1 MQFMRDVVFVVVTLA
16 FFALAALYVRACARI
31 IGPDELVTADG
42 IEDAEAV
49 DAGVP
54 AR

>member
-1 MQFMRDVVFVVVTLA
+1 MRSMRDVVFVVVTLA
-16 FFALAALYVRACARI
+16 FFALAALYVRACGRI
-31 IGPDELVTADG
+31 IGPDELVSADD
-42 IEDAEAV
+42 IEDADTV